1 VVRPPIP
8 VAHAL
13 GNYPVY
19 VDVGALTRLPEMLSA
34 LWGERRLAIISDSH
48 VAALYDKWAQ
58 GNLIRANASL
68 IFPAG
73 EASKTRETWSRL
85 SDELLARGF
94 GRDSAI
100 VAIGGGVVGDMAG
113 FVAATYCRGVPY
125 AQVPTTLLAMLD
137 ASVGGKVGVDTPQ
150 GKNLIGAFH
159 PPAIVVSDPTVLMD
173 LPAAEYRAGFAEAI
187 KHGVIADA
195 KYFEWIETH
204 VSGLVAR
211 SRESLV
217 DLIRRSVE
225 IKAEVVSADE
235 RESGRRAIL
244 NAGHTVAHALETESG
259 FQLAHGEAVALGLI
273 AETRIAEQMGI
284 APPGLSARIAKL
296 AGALGLPTA
305 LQSPRDLTRLAQ
317 ALTRDK
323 KNRAGKIHLA
333 LPEDLGRMHVTHG
346 QWTEPVDSTMILEVL
361 VQHT

>member
-1 VVRPPIP
+1 VRPPIP
-8 VAHAL
+8 VAHSL

-19 VDVGALTRLPEMLSA
+19 VDVGALAGLPEMLA
-34 LWGERRLAIISDSH
+34 GLWGERRLAIITDTH

-58 GNLIRANASL
+58 GNGVRAEATL

-73 EASKTRETWSRL
+73 EESKTRETWIRL

-159 PPAIVVSDPTVLMD
+159 PPAIVVSDPTALMD

-195 KYFEWIETH
+195 AYFDWIETNA
-204 VSGLVAR
+204 SGLVAR
-211 SRESLV
+211 SKETLV

-259 FQLAHGEAVALGLI
+259 FRLAHGEAVALGLI
-273 AETRIAEQMGI
+273 AETQIAERMGI
-284 APPGLSARIAKL
+284 ARTGLSQQIASL
-296 AGALGLPTA
+296 AGALGLPTES
-305 LQSPRDLTRLAQ
+305 QSPRDLTHVMQ

-333 LPEDLGRMHVTHG
+333 LPEDVGRMHVANG
-346 QWTEPVDSTMILEVL
+346 QWTVPVDSTMIMEVL
-361 VQHT
+361 VQRS

>member
-1 VVRPPIP
+1 VRPPIP
-8 VAHAL
+8 VAHSL

-19 VDVGALTRLPEMLSA
+19 VDVGALAGLPEMLA
-34 LWGERRLAIISDSH
+34 GLWGERRLAIITDTH

-58 GNLIRANASL
+58 GNGVRAEATL

-73 EASKTRETWSRL
+73 EESKTRETWIRL

-159 PPAIVVSDPTVLMD
+159 PPAIVVSDPAALMD

-195 KYFEWIETH
+195 AYFDWIETNA
-204 VSGLVAR
+204 SGLGAR
-211 SRESLV
+211 SKETLV

-259 FQLAHGEAVALGLI
+259 FRLAHGEAVALGLI
-273 AETRIAEQMGI
+273 AETQIAERMGI
-284 APPGLSARIAKL
+284 ARTGLSQQIASL
-296 AGALGLPTA
+296 AGALGLPTES
-305 LQSPRDLTRLAQ
+305 QSPRDLTHVMQ

-333 LPEDLGRMHVTHG
+333 LPEDVGRMHVANG
-346 QWTEPVDSTMILEVL
+346 QWTVPVDSTMIMEVL
-361 VQHT
+361 VQRS